1 MIKGD
6 SSEYHLITKHIG
18 KLNIDRATLTCEI
31 GLREGL
37 GSKIIMDAIREH
49 KPNLYKHVAID
60 PYNNLSYEH
69 YDNEG
74 RVVAGYTEE
83 MKQKTVSYLYQ
94 NYPEFDFYHMT
105 DDYYF
110 KTMGDGHQLGLFNN
124 MMLFGLYKVVHFD
137 GPHTTD
143 AVIQELNFFI
153 PRSETKALFIIDD
166 FKDLKMGIVDM
177 LLKMK
182 YKNDNKIL
190 IDEFQAYYYTEKSN
204 FFGKLDYI

>member
-37 GSKIIMDAIREH
+37 GSKIIMDAVREH
-49 KPNLYKHVAID
+49 KPNLYKHIAKD

-74 RVVAGYTEE
+74 SVVAGYTEE

-137 GPHTTD
+137 GPHTTE

-166 FKDLKMGIVDM
+166 FKDLRMGIVDM
-177 LLKMK
+177 LLLTYNFKVVEEGE
-182 YKNDNKIL
+182 NKI
-190 IDEFQAYYYTEKSN
+190 IYQKEM
-204 FFGKLDYI
+204 

>member
-37 GSKIIMDAIREH
+37 GSKIIMDAVREH

-74 RVVAGYTEE
+74 SVVAGYTEE

-110 KTMGDGHQLGLFNN
+110 RTMGDGHQLGLFNN

-137 GPHTTD
+137 GPHTTE
-143 AVIQELNFFI
+143 AVLQELNFFI
-153 PRSETKALFIIDD
+153 PRAASKALFILDD
-166 FKDLKMGIVDM
+166 YQDLQMGIVDM
-177 LLKMK
+177 LLKTYNFNVAEK
-182 YKNDNKIL
+182 GENKI
-190 IDEFQAYYYTEKSN
+190 IYQKE
-204 FFGKLDYI
+204 I

>member
-1 MIKGD
+1 VIKGD

-37 GSKIIMDAIREH
+37 GSKIIMDAVREH
-49 KPNLYKHVAID
+49 KPNLYKHIAID

-74 RVVAGYTEE
+74 SVVAGYTEE

-137 GPHTTD
+137 GPHTTE

-166 FKDLKMGIVDM
+166 FKDLRMGIVDM
-177 LLKMK
+177 LLLTYNFKVVEEGE
-182 YKNDNKIL
+182 NKI
-190 IDEFQAYYYTEKSN
+190 IYQKE
-204 FFGKLDYI
+204 I

>member
-1 MIKGD
+1 VIKGD

-18 KLNIDRATLTCEI
+18 KLKIDRATLTCEI

-37 GSKIIMDAIREH
+37 GSKIIMDAVREH
-49 KPNLYKHVAID
+49 KPNLYKHIAID

-74 RVVAGYTEE
+74 SVVAGYTEE

-166 FKDLKMGIVDM
+166 YKDLRMGIVDM
-177 LLKMK
+177 LLLTYNFKVVEEGE
-182 YKNDNKIL
+182 NKI
-190 IDEFQAYYYTEKSN
+190 IYQKE
-204 FFGKLDYI
+204 I

>member
-1 MIKGD
+1 VIKGD

-37 GSKIIMDAIREH
+37 GSKIIMDAVREH

-74 RVVAGYTEE
+74 SVVAGYTEE
-83 MKQKTVSYLYQ
+83 MKQKTVSYLYE

-110 KTMGDGHQLGLFNN
+110 RTMGDGHQLGLFNN

-137 GPHTTD
+137 GPHTTE

-166 FKDLKMGIVDM
+166 YKDLRMGIVDM
-177 LLKMK
+177 LLLTYNFKVVEEGE
-182 YKNDNKIL
+182 NKI
-190 IDEFQAYYYTEKSN
+190 IYQKE
-204 FFGKLDYI
+204 I

>member
-37 GSKIIMDAIREH
+37 GSKIIMDAVREH
-49 KPNLYKHVAID
+49 KPNLYKHIAID

-74 RVVAGYTEE
+74 SVVAGYTEE

-166 FKDLKMGIVDM
+166 YKDLRMGIVDM
-177 LLKMK
+177 LLLTYNFKVVEEGE
-182 YKNDNKIL
+182 NKI
-190 IDEFQAYYYTEKSN
+190 IYQKE
-204 FFGKLDYI
+204 I

>member
-37 GSKIIMDAIREH
+37 GSKIIMDAVREH

-74 RVVAGYTEE
+74 SVVAGYTEE

-137 GPHTTD
+137 GPHTTE
-143 AVIQELNFFI
+143 AVLQELNFFI

-166 FKDLKMGIVDM
+166 YKDLRMGIVDM
-177 LLKMK
+177 LLLTYNFKVVEEGE
-182 YKNDNKIL
+182 NKI
-190 IDEFQAYYYTEKSN
+190 IYQKE
-204 FFGKLDYI
+204 I

>member
-37 GSKIIMDAIREH
+37 GSKIIMDAVREH
-49 KPNLYKHVAID
+49 KPNLYKHIAID

-74 RVVAGYTEE
+74 SVVAGYTEE

-166 FKDLKMGIVDM
+166 YKDLRMGIVDM
-177 LLKMK
+177 LLLTYNFKVVEK
-182 YKNDNKIL
+182 GENKI
-190 IDEFQAYYYTEKSN
+190 IYQKE
-204 FFGKLDYI
+204 I

>member
-177 LLKMK
+177 LLKT
-182 YKNDNKIL
+182 YNFNVAEEGDNKI
-190 IDEFQAYYYTEKSN
+190 IYQKE
-204 FFGKLDYI
+204 I

>member
-74 RVVAGYTEE
+74 SVVAGYTEE

-177 LLKMK
+177 LLKT
-182 YKNDNKIL
+182 YNFNVAEEGDNKI
-190 IDEFQAYYYTEKSN
+190 IYQKE
-204 FFGKLDYI
+204 I

>member
-74 RVVAGYTEE
+74 SVVAGYTEE

-110 KTMGDGHQLGLFNN
+110 RTMGDGHQLGLFNN

-137 GPHTTD
+137 GPHTTE
-143 AVIQELNFFI
+143 AVLQELNFFI

-166 FKDLKMGIVDM
+166 YKDLRMGIVDM
-177 LLKMK
+177 LLLTYNFKVVEEGE
-182 YKNDNKIL
+182 NKI
-190 IDEFQAYYYTEKSN
+190 IYQKE
-204 FFGKLDYI
+204 I

>member
-37 GSKIIMDAIREH
+37 GSKIIMDAVREH
-49 KPNLYKHVAID
+49 KPNLYKHIAID

-74 RVVAGYTEE
+74 SVVAGYTEE

-137 GPHTTD
+137 GPHTTE

-166 FKDLKMGIVDM
+166 YKDLRMGIVDM
-177 LLKMK
+177 LLLTYNFKVVEEGE
-182 YKNDNKIL
+182 NKI
-190 IDEFQAYYYTEKSN
+190 IYQKEM
-204 FFGKLDYI
+204 

>member
-1 MIKGD
+1 VIKGD

-37 GSKIIMDAIREH
+37 GSKTIMDAVREH
-49 KPNLYKHVAID
+49 KPNLYKHIAID

-74 RVVAGYTEE
+74 SVVAGYTEE

-137 GPHTTD
+137 GPHTTE

-166 FKDLKMGIVDM
+166 FKDLRMGIVDM
-177 LLKMK
+177 LLKTYNFK
-182 YKNDNKIL
+182 VAEEGDNKI
-190 IDEFQAYYYTEKSN
+190 IYQKE
-204 FFGKLDYI
+204 I

>member
-37 GSKIIMDAIREH
+37 GSKIIMDAVREH

-74 RVVAGYTEE
+74 SVVAGYTEE
-83 MKQKTVSYLYQ
+83 MKQKTVSYLYE

-110 KTMGDGHQLGLFNN
+110 RTMGEGHQLGLFNN

-137 GPHTTD
+137 GPHTTE

-166 FKDLKMGIVDM
+166 YKDLRMGIVDM
-177 LLKMK
+177 LLLTYNFKVVEEGE
-182 YKNDNKIL
+182 NKI
-190 IDEFQAYYYTEKSN
+190 IYQKE
-204 FFGKLDYI
+204 I

>member
-1 MIKGD
+1 VIKGD

-177 LLKMK
+177 LLKT
-182 YKNDNKIL
+182 YNFNVAEEGDNKI
-190 IDEFQAYYYTEKSN
+190 IYQKE
-204 FFGKLDYI
+204 I

>member
-37 GSKIIMDAIREH
+37 GSKIIMDAVREH

-74 RVVAGYTEE
+74 SVVAGYTEE

-110 KTMGDGHQLGLFNN
+110 RTMGDGHQLGLFNN

-137 GPHTTD
+137 GPHTTE

-177 LLKMK
+177 LLKT
-182 YKNDNKIL
+182 YNFNVAEEGDNKI
-190 IDEFQAYYYTEKSN
+190 IYQKE
-204 FFGKLDYI
+204 I

>member
-1 MIKGD
+1 VIKGD

-37 GSKIIMDAIREH
+37 GSKIIMDAMREH

-74 RVVAGYTEE
+74 SVVAGYTEE

-177 LLKMK
+177 LLKT
-182 YKNDNKIL
+182 YNFNVAEEGDNKI
-190 IDEFQAYYYTEKSN
+190 IYQKE
-204 FFGKLDYI
+204 I

>member
-1 MIKGD
+1 VIKGD

-18 KLNIDRATLTCEI
+18 KLKVDRATLTCEI

-37 GSKIIMDAIREH
+37 GSKIIMDAVREH
-49 KPNLYKHVAID
+49 KPNLYKHIAID

-74 RVVAGYTEE
+74 SVVAGYTEE

-137 GPHTTD
+137 GPHTTE

-166 FKDLKMGIVDM
+166 FKDLRMGIVDM
-177 LLKMK
+177 LLKT
-182 YKNDNKIL
+182 YNFNVAEEGDNKI
-190 IDEFQAYYYTEKSN
+190 IYQKE
-204 FFGKLDYI
+204 I